1 MPSPADLL
9 PDGPDGF
16 ARRLLR
22 LEREIRELR
31 AARSSERTGAL
42 RTYTPA
48 GTLIVETGPIAEY
61 PHLDGSEQQGVRT
74 YREDGSL
81 VTAVQAQPAVTGVDR
96 QSWMLYDRSGNALL
110 GDDPISGLGLAG
122 PYLPFSFG
130 RAWYLDWEGTN
141 SGSFVDVHQ
150 TAIYKQ
156 HAMAT
161 VVIAHTNDTAGAT
174 GQVRLMV
181 NGVATGTTIS
191 TTFSGGTTSTI
202 GPFALPG
209 AHLDTVDLRVQARVL
224 SGSGNTRCEVLSAWT
239 IKS

>member
-48 GTLIVETGPIAEY
+48 GTPIAEY

-130 RAWYLDWEGTN
+130 RAWYLDWAGTN
-141 SGSFVDVHQ
+141 STGFVDVYQ
-150 TAIYKQ
+150 TTIYKQ
-156 HAMAT
+156 HAWA
-161 VVIAHTNDTAGAT
+161 VIQVAHSNDTAAAT
-174 GQVRLMV
+174 GQVRLTI
-181 NGVATGTTIS
+181 NGTATGSTIN
-191 TTFSGGTTSTI
+191 TTFSGGTISTI
-202 GPFALPG
+202 GPVALPG
-209 AHLDTVDLRVQARVL
+209 DHRASVDLRIQARL
-224 SGSGNTRCEVLSAWT
+224 ASGSGNTRCEVQGAWS